1 MLYLGKTDN
10 FSTVANMKR
19 TKDSESGVAP
29 QKKMTTIQKFKE
41 YFLDFKIVTGAAM
54 AICMLS
60 AVFAVTIL
68 AAHCGMM
75 PFSFLT

>member
-1 MLYLGKTDN
+1 
-10 FSTVANMKR
+10 MKR

-29 QKKMTTIQKFKE
+29 QKKMTTIRKVKE
-41 YFLDFKIVTGAAM
+41 YFLDFKILTGAAL

-60 AVFAVTIL
+60 AVFAVTLL

-75 PFSFLT
+75 PYFFFLT